1 MTHEI
6 IFTNATGLNMP
17 RLIGKKWETLDDI
30 PLDTF
35 LIFKHFK
42 QMSIILQWSPQKSD
56 LYRHLIEITNLKM
69 SLQVSYYK

>member
-6 IFTNATGLNMP
+6 IFTHATGLNMP

-42 QMSIILQWSPQKSD
+42 QMSIILQ
-56 LYRHLIEITNLKM
+56 
-69 SLQVSYYK
+69 